1 MKVNKEK
8 LEKSQIKL
16 TIELESEV
24 LKKYR
29 SYAAKE
35 LQERVNVPG
44 FRKGHIP
51 IEVLEKHIGEQS
63 FLAHTIEIALSD
75 SYEEAIAQ
83 EKIQPLEY
91 PKINVVSH
99 SPLKYEATVAVMP
112 EIEIKKG
119 YEKVKVKQKKIEI
132 KKEEIDQVLE
142 NLKKQSLKWHDV
154 ERVSKKGDRLEVDFE
169 GKDETGVSL
178 DGTKSKNHPIIIGD
192 NNFIPGFED
201 ELIGLKKDEEKDFD
215 IVFPKDYHKKAFQ
228 SKKVKFHI
236 KVGRIEEVEDLKVDD
251 KFVEEF
257 TKGKHKT
264 LRELEDEIKKEINH
278 QKEAEME
285 VEMENEAIEKL
296 SEFVETDVPDVL
308 VEREIDYILNGF
320 KSDLKRRGVTWEDYL
335 KTKNK
340 EEKELRKEYT
350 KQAEKQ
356 VIIRLG
362 IEKLYELENI
372 SLDDKDIE
380 SELSHLIKNYPPE
393 YADKIKDSHKEG
405 TKAREM
411 LTNRLML
418 KKLLQKFTE
427 K

>member
-16 TIELESEV
+16 TIELEPEA
-24 LKKYR
+24 LIKYR
-29 SYAAKE
+29 SEAAKE
-35 LQERVNVPG
+35 LQDKVNVPG
-44 FRKGHIP
+44 FRKGHMP

-99 SPLKYEATVAVMP
+99 NPLKYEATVSVMP

-119 YEKVKVKQKKIEI
+119 YEKVKVKQKKVEI

-154 ERVSKKGDRLEVDFE
+154 ERASKKGDRLEVDFE
-169 GKDETGVSL
+169 GKDETGVPL

-215 IVFPKDYHKKAFQ
+215 IVFPKDYHNKAFQ

-236 KVGRIEEVEDLKVDD
+236 KVGRIEEAEDLKVDD

-264 LRELEDEIKKEINH
+264 LKELEDEIKKEITH
-278 QKEAEME
+278 QKEAEMD

-296 SEFVETDVPDVL
+296 AEFVKAEVPDIL
-308 VEREIDYILNGF
+308 IEREIDYILNGF

-356 VIIRLG
+356 VVIRLG
-362 IEKLYELENI
+362 IEKLYELENV
-372 SLDDKDIE
+372 SVDDKGIE
-380 SELSHLIKNYPPE
+380 GELTELLKNYPPE

-405 TKAREM
+405 TKGREM